1 MSSLFSL
8 KSPYSP
14 AGDQPQAIRTLAE
27 RFEAGEQYQT
37 LLGVTGSG
45 KTFTVA
51 NLIAQRNR
59 PTLILTH
66 NKTLAAQLYQEFK
79 EFFPDNAVEYFI
91 SYYDYYQ
98 PEAYVV
104 SSDTFIEKDAS
115 INDEIEKLRM
125 RATTSLLTRRDTI
138 VVASVSCIYGLGS
151 PATYK
156 EMMIPLKVGQF
167 VRRDQLLRQL
177 VDIQYD
183 RNDYELQRSTFRVRG
198 DVVDIIPA
206 YEEWI
211 LRIEF
216 FGDEVERISRVELT
230 TGRLIQELHETMI
243 APAKHFITHQD
254 DIPRIVRDI
263 RSELKERLEELEGQG
278 KLLEAQR
285 LEQRVNNDAEMIQ
298 EAGFC
303 NGIENYSRIID
314 NREAGSRPNTLIDY
328 FGEEWFLV
336 IDESH
341 VTLPQVRGM
350 YNGDQQ
356 RKKTLVEYGFRLPS
370 ALDNRPMSFE
380 EFEASNPSN
389 VLYLSATPG
398 DFEIQRTHGVVVEQ
412 IIRPTGLLDPTVE
425 LHPTTG
431 QMEHLLKQIREVR
444 TRGERILITTLTKK
458 MAERLTEF
466 LTEMDERVRYL
477 HSEIDSLERTEIIR
491 ALRMGE
497 FDTLV
502 GINLLREGLDLPE
515 VSLVAILDADKEG
528 FLRSYRSLIQTMGRA
543 SRNVN
548 GKVLLYADH
557 VTDSMRLAVEET
569 TRRREL
575 QSQHNREHG
584 ITPRSVERELGAQI
598 ALASPADVEV
608 KKGRTEK
615 RRGTSSVMRFR
626 DVVSEAEEAWLQQEG
641 RDFESERWTIA
652 EAEEKMLAASAVLN
666 FEEAAKWRDLMVRLA
681 QKEGS
686 ES

>member
-156 EMMIPLKVGQF
+156 EMMIPLKVGQI

-177 VDIQYD
+177 IDIQYD

-263 RSELKERLEELEGQG
+263 RSELKERIEELEGQG

-328 FGEEWFLV
+328 FGDEWFLV

-557 VTDSMRLAVEET
+557 VTDSMRLAIEET

-584 ITPRSVERELGAQI
+584 ITPRSVERELGTQI
-598 ALASPADVEV
+598 ALTSPADVEE
-608 KKGRTEK
+608 KKGRAGK
-615 RRGTSSVMRFR
+615 RKGTSSVLQFR

-641 RDFESERWTIA
+641 RDFESEKWTIA